1 MIGKVIVGIVIA
13 ILTGGLVLGALNR
26 TTSREADSVR
36 FSAGENRSGSEE
48 ELNSGRLGGGRNG
61 SQVEDGLPNTPRY
74 QKEQDGDRSL
84 SGIETSGKG
93 VADGEEGWLQ
103 LTGTVTGIDP
113 GLLQVRLEDGNLLEM
128 RRRAWWFA
136 QDQGFSASI
145 GDQLKL
151 TGFIE
156 GDEFETAELEN
167 LTTGFSVAIRDEN
180 GKPLWAGK
188 GG

>member
-1 MIGKVIVGIVIA
+1 MIGKMIVGIVIA
-13 ILTGGLVLGALNR
+13 VLTGGLVIGAMNR
-26 TTSREADSVR
+26 TSSREADSSR
-36 FSAGENRSGSEE
+36 FSAGEQRSGSEE

-61 SQVEDGLPNTPRY
+61 SQAEDGLTNTPGY
-74 QKEQDGDRSL
+74 QEAQGGDRGL
-84 SGIETSGKG
+84 SGIDSTGKG
-93 VADGEEGWLQ
+93 VAVGEEGWIQ
-103 LTGTVTGIDP
+103 FSGTVTGINP
-113 GLLQVRLEDGNLLEM
+113 ELLQVRLEDGKLLEM
-128 RRRAWWFA
+128 SRRAWWFA

-145 GDQLKL
+145 GDQLNL

>member
-13 ILTGGLVLGALNR
+13 ILTGGLVIGAMNR
-26 TTSREADSVR
+26 TSSRGVDS
-36 FSAGENRSGSEE
+36 SGLNAGEHRSGSEE
-48 ELNSGRLGGGRNG
+48 ELNSGRFGGGRNG
-61 SQVEDGLPNTPRY
+61 SQDEDGLPNTPRY
-74 QKEQDGDRSL
+74 QEEQGGDLDL
-84 SGIETSGKG
+84 SGIETTGKG
-93 VADGEEGWLQ
+93 VAVGSDNWIQ

-113 GLLQVRLEDGNLLEM
+113 GLLQVRLEDGSLLEM
-128 RRRAWWFA
+128 SRRAWWFA
-136 QDQGFSASI
+136 QDQGFSASV
-145 GDQLKL
+145 GDQLNL